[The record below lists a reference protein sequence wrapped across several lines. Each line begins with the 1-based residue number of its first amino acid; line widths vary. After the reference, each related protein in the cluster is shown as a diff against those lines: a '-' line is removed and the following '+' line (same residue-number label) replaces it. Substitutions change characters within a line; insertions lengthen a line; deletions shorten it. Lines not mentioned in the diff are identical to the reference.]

1 MSKFSKKVEEIV
13 KTLKEFFKSLNK
25 SRQFLLIWFLILSI
39 FNLVFGNSVFAVIGI
54 LFIYLIVSDSI
65 QEDLNRNIVDA
76 LNEISES
83 QLDSTKYTLNLL
95 KILFAKTKRLEERVN
110 ELEAIIENNK
120 HKSNND
126 ADIVSNELHKD
137 DFSRK

>member
-39 FNLVFGNSVFAVIGI
+39 FNLVFGNSVFAGIDI

-65 QEDLNRNIVDA
+65 QEDFDKNIVEV
-76 LNEISES
+76 LSES
-83 QLDSTKYTLNLL
+83 NKAQLESTKYTLDILKFLL
-95 KILFAKTKRLEERVN
+95 IKTKRLEERVN
-110 ELEAIIENNK
+110 ELEAIIENIKYKFND
-120 HKSNND
+120 D
-126 ADIVSNELHKD
+126 ADTISSELHKD